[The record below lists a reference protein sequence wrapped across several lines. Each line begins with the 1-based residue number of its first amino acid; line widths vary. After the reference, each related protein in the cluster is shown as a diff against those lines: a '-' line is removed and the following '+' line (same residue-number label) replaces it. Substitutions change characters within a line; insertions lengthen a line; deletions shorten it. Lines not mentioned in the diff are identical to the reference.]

1 MFENRKGLLEEIQKR
16 SNLDP
21 SMEHLLTAQ
30 HISKNYGELNVLTD
44 VSLTVEKKEIIVIVG
59 PSGAGKTTLLHILGT
74 LDRPNKNSKTAVIIN
89 GTDTTAVN
97 DKYLAQFRNQNM
109 GFIFQFHE
117 LLPEFTALENV
128 CIPCWLGG
136 SFSEESKAKALKL
149 LKRLGIADRAS
160 HKPSALSGGEQQ
172 RVAVARA
179 LINDPKIIFA
189 DEPSGNLDSE
199 NAALLHDLFFEL
211 RDELGCSFV
220 IVTHNKDLAKRAD
233 RTISLRDGKIE
244 S

>member
-1 MFENRKGLLEEIQKR
+1 MKHI
-16 SNLDP
+16 
-21 SMEHLLTAQ
+21 LTAQ
-30 HISKNYGELNVLTD
+30 HVSKNYGD
-44 VSLTVEKKEIIVIVG
+44 LTVLSEVCLSVKEKEIIAIVG

-74 LDRPNKNSKTAVIIN
+74 LDRPNEDPKTEVIIN
-89 GTDTTAVN
+89 TTDTTQLS
-97 DKYLAQFRNQNM
+97 DKELAQFRNQNM

-136 SFSEESKAKALKL
+136 SFSKESKEKALRL
-149 LKRLGIADRAS
+149 LKRLGIVDRAS
-160 HKPSALSGGEQQ
+160 HKPGALSGGEQQ

-199 NAALLHDLFFEL
+199 NADRLHDLFFEL
-211 RDELGCSFV
+211 REELGCSFV
-220 IVTHNKDLAKRAD
+220 IVTHNKDLAERAD
-233 RTISLRDGKIE
+233 RTISLKDGKIE
-244 S
+244 V